1 MGVRFRKAVKF
12 LVNRQVRFDFLS
24 SQGLYNH
31 MPDEEYIKKQFKVYV
46 GKELDL
52 GNPQTF
58 NEKMQWLKLN
68 DRKLIYTKLVDKYLV
83 RGFVEMVLGK
93 EFLIPLLGVWDLAEE
108 IDFDKL
114 PDKFVLKC
122 NHNSGEGMCICKGK
136 SQIDFVSVKAKL
148 NYAMRRNYWWHARE
162 WPYKNVE
169 RKIIAEKYME
179 DESGT
184 ELKDYKLFTFSG
196 KVKYIEVDYN
206 RFTDH
211 HRNFYTTEWE
221 YVPFTTCYPTNPKYK
236 IPRPRCLEKLV
247 ESAEKLACAA
257 GVPKFVR
264 VDMYIVN
271 DKLYFG
277 EMTFYHGAG
286 YEKFMPQEYDLRL
299 GDMIEL

>member
-1 MGVRFRKAVKF
+1 MEVKFRKAIKF
-12 LVNRQVRFDFLS
+12 LVNRQARFNFLS
-24 SQGLYNH
+24 SRGLYNH
-31 MPDEEYIKKQFKVYV
+31 MSDEEYIKKQFKVYT
-46 GKELDL
+46 GKKLDL

-68 DRKLIYTKLVDKYLV
+68 DRKPIYTKLVDKYLV

-108 IDFDKL
+108 INFEKL

-136 SQIDFVSVKAKL
+136 SQIDFVSVKGRL
-148 NYAMRRNYWWHARE
+148 SQAMRQNYWRHARE

-196 KVKYIEVDYN
+196 KVKCIEVDYN

-221 YVPFTTCYPTNPKYK
+221 YVPFTTCYPTDFRHKIPKPKYLK
-236 IPRPRCLEKLV
+236 NLV
-247 ESAEKLACAA
+247 ESAEKLAYAA

-264 VDMYIVN
+264 IDMYIVN
-271 DKLYFG
+271 DKIYFG

-299 GDMIEL
+299 GNMIKL